1 MQLYKLKRGYKP
13 DSDRIYSILDECF
26 PTEIKCEDDK
36 FITSYG
42 ALDKVEVWLEGKK
55 MAVETESAD
64 ETELDDELIL
74 DTNKRFRDF
83 LYQAT
88 GYTAKERVKM
98 AKKEVQ
104 D

>member
-26 PTEIKCEDDK
+26 PTEIKCEGDK

>member
-1 MQLYKLKRGYKP
+1 
-13 DSDRIYSILDECF
+13 
-26 PTEIKCEDDK
+26 
-36 FITSYG
+36 
-42 ALDKVEVWLEGKK
+42 